1 MPPKK
6 SRKYVRKFPVC
17 TRSNSK
23 LICLPPEKVGR
34 THWRRGLWRCQIRGN
49 WSCGRCGASCCGWRW
64 TNDTLNE
71 ELTNPMWTK
80 YHGTFDNEL
89 PNEDPAQLPAELSLK
104 EPYDLFRMYIDDE
117 VLDLMV
123 QETVRCARTKA
134 EKPVEIFSTD
144 QEELLRFI
152 LRISLSHWRCGA
164 VQQSSQ
170 RENPSSPTRNDW

>member
-23 LICLPPEKVGR
+23 LICLPPEKVD
-34 THWRRGLWRCQIRGN
+34 GLTDDEDFDDAELGEIEVADVAGQVVVDDN
-49 WSCGRCGASCCGWRW
+49 ED
-64 TNDTLNE
+64 DTLNE

-80 YHGTFDNEL
+80 DHGIFDNEL

-123 QETVRCARTKA
+123 QETVRYARTKA

-164 VQQSSQ
+164 
-170 RENPSSPTRNDW
+170 E